1 MTLAADPR
9 RRRPHT
15 WTPRGFCRHCSAR
28 RADADDGEEC
38 AVRLRAALD
47 ELVARIVLE
56 KAS

>member
-9 RRRPHT
+9 RRRHHT
-15 WTPRGFCRHCSAR
+15 WTPRGFCRYCATHR
-28 RADADDGEEC
+28 DDTDDDEEC

-47 ELVARIVLE
+47 ELVARIALE